1 MKLVSSIAFFAGAV
15 LIGSAIAVLAALW
28 LTDYRPVAEK
38 QSPKVFAWQMER
50 ATSPE
55 QMKQACMSIA
65 RVYDAQTQLIELQ
78 DAEIERLFKTLVGFV
93 AAAGFILGPLFIWIY
108 LATRKLVPA

>member
-1 MKLVSSIAFFAGAV
+1 MKHVPSLAFFAGAV
-15 LIGSAIAVLAALW
+15 LVGSAIAVLAALW
-28 LTDYRPVAEK
+28 LTDYRPLAER

-50 ATSPE
+50 ATTPE

-78 DAEIERLFKTLVGFV
+78 NAEIERLFRMLVWFMAGAGFV
-93 AAAGFILGPLFIWIY
+93 LGPLFLWIY
-108 LATRKLVPA
+108 AATRRLAK

>member
-1 MKLVSSIAFFAGAV
+1 MKHVSSLAFFAGAV
-15 LIGSAIAVLAALW
+15 LVGSAIAVLAALW
-28 LTDYRPVAEK
+28 LTDYQPVAER

-65 RVYDAQTQLIELQ
+65 RVYDAQSQLIELQ
-78 DAEIERLFKTLVGFV
+78 NAEIERLFRTLVGFI
-93 AAAGFILGPLFIWIY
+93 AAAGFVLGPLFLWIY
-108 LATRKLVPA
+108 AATRRLAR